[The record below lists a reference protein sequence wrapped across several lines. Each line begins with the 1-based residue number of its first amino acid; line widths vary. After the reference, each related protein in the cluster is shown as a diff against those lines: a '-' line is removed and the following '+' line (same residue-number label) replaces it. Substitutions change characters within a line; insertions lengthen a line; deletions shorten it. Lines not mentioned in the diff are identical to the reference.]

1 MTLMKRRLGSWSILS
16 GPNKDGSTHIGIRV
30 LPGAAAQIYA
40 QGYNLANKMY
50 EHSVDRSAVCD
61 VRVGDVLDVRFD
73 GDKGWWVWRGEDRLG
88 RLTWS
93 LSNFEPR
100 EWRNALPRIDDGT
113 LQVIRLIIDSSGV
126 VINAGGIVRHRGVA
140 VPPVKDAVPAA
151 EVHVPTL
158 RATVDAAGEV
168 RVGKENLPGAVR
180 VGSPSTPDAMYSS
193 NKRIWA
199 KLIRRPR

>member
-30 LPGAAAQIYA
+30 LPDAAAQIYA

-50 EHSVDRSAVCD
+50 EHSVDRIAIRD

-73 GDKGWWVWRGEDRLG
+73 GEKGWWVWRGEDRLG

-100 EWRNALPRIDDGT
+100 EWRDAQPRIDEGT
-113 LQVIRLIIDSSGV
+113 LQVIRLIVDPGGV
-126 VINAGGIVRHRGVA
+126 VVNAGGIVRPRGVA
-140 VPPVKDAVPAA
+140 VPPVEDAVPAA
-151 EVHVPTL
+151 HVYVPTL
-158 RATVDAAGEV
+158 RATIGAT
-168 RVGKENLPGAVR
+168 GAVR
-180 VGSPSTPDAMYSS
+180 VEKENVPGAPRVGRAATPDARSS
-193 NKRIWA
+193 SVKRIWA
-199 KLIRRPR
+199 RLTRRLR